1 MTLRVRCAP
10 SPTGYLHIGVTR
22 TALFNELLARN
33 QGGKFLLRIEDTD
46 RERSKEEFVESILKG
61 FEWFGIAPDEP
72 PIRQSERSDYY
83 RKLIQQLIEED
94 KAYYCNATKEE
105 LAEMREQQIARG
117 ETPHYDGRNRDR
129 KDIPAEGSV
138 VRIKTPR
145 EGSMK
150 VEDPV
155 YGTHPF
161 DLSDVDD
168 FVIAKSDGLPTY
180 QFAVV
185 ADDHDQGVTLVLRGN
200 DLVPSTPRQI
210 LIYEAFG
217 WDPPEFAHLPMILG
231 KDKQKM
237 SKRHGATSLLAYRA
251 MGYLPVAVMNYL
263 VRLGWSHGDQEVFTR
278 EEMVEHFSLKNISK
292 SPAIFNPEK
301 LLWVNGEHIRRMTV
315 PELTNAWIDQLEK
328 YESDLKY
335 LEGDESLPRNEKA
348 LLIDLAHLKDPKN
361 RDWVERLVGALQER
375 SDTLIKLTEQA
386 WPFLTEKIEYD
397 PKAVKK
403 ILKAAAKEPLKNVLA
418 WVEAQGENLDADA
431 VHEALNEIAAQL
443 ELGMG
448 KVAQPV
454 RVAVTGTT
462 VSPPINTT
470 LELLGQERTGARIRE
485 ALELVADSAE

>member
-46 RERSKEEFVESILKG
+46 RERSKDEFIESILKG
-61 FEWFGIAPDEP
+61 FEWFGIVPDEP

-83 RKLIQQLIEED
+83 QGLIQQLLAEG
-94 KAYYCNATKEE
+94 KAYFCNATKEE
-105 LAEMREQQIARG
+105 LAEMREQQVARG
-117 ETPHYDGRNRDR
+117 ENPHYDGRNRDR
-129 KDIPAEGSV
+129 TDIPAEGSV

-145 EGSMK
+145 EGMME
-150 VEDPV
+150 VEDPI
-155 YGTHPF
+155 YGTHRF
-161 DLSDVDD
+161 DLSDIDD

-217 WDPPEFAHLPMILG
+217 WKPPEFAHLPMILG

-251 MGYLPVAVMNYL
+251 MGYLPIAMMNYL
-263 VRLGWSHGDQEVFTR
+263 IRLGWSHGDQEVFTR

-292 SPAIFNPEK
+292 SPAVFNPEK
-301 LLWVNGEHIRRMTV
+301 LLWVNAEHIRRLV
-315 PELTNAWIDQLEK
+315 IPELTNAWIDHLEN
-328 YESDLKY
+328 YQSDQKY
-335 LEGDESLPRNEKA
+335 LEGDDSLPRNEKA
-348 LLIDLAHLKDPKN
+348 LDIDIAFLKDPAN
-361 RDWVERLVGALQER
+361 RIWVETLVGALQER
-375 SDTLIKLTEQA
+375 SDTLIKLTDQA
-386 WPFLTEKIEYD
+386 WPFLSAKIDYD

-403 ILKAAAKEPLKNVLA
+403 VLKSAAKEPLEQVLA
-418 WVEAQGENLDADA
+418 WVDSQGEQLDPDA
-431 VHEALNEIAAQL
+431 VHEALNDIAAKL
-443 ELGMG
+443 EVGMG

-470 LELLGQERTGARIRE
+470 LQLLGKERTGARIRE
-485 ALELVADSAE
+485 ALELVSDSED